1 MRTWDQKPLRRDRQQ
16 LDGEAFHPDMFA
28 QISGDDLA
36 VLQFNRRDIGA
47 DRAEIVVNAFG
58 EQRARIV
65 SGAHDRGLSEIG
77 GPALRAGAPDHHT
90 VGGAV
95 RGHHRGPRDLDFLLQ
110 RRGHSAASK
119 RLEIISLSSKLRHGA
134 ECATTSPMMRMAGPP
149 SIRLTSSGNS
159 SSVPTAALAS
169 GRVTRANT
177 PTGVRGER
185 PAASMPS
192 RMVGA
197 AVMPI

>member
-1 MRTWDQKPLRRDRQQ
+1 MEQKPLSRDRQQ
-16 LDGEAFHPDMFA
+16 LDGEAFHPDIFA
-28 QISGDDLA
+28 QISGHDLA
-36 VLQFNRRDIGA
+36 VLQFNRRDISA

-65 SGAHDRGLSEIG
+65 SGAHDRGISEIG
-77 GPALRAGAPDHHT
+77 GPTLGAGAPDHHAI
-90 VGGAV
+90 GGAV
-95 RGHHRGPRDLDFLLQ
+95 RGHHRRTRNLDFLLQ
-110 RRGHSAASK
+110 RRGHSAASS
-119 RLEIISLSSKLRHGA
+119 RLEITSLSSKLRHGA

-149 SIRLTSSGNS
+149 SIRFTSSGSS

-169 GRVTRANT
+169 LRVTRANT

-192 RMVGA
+192 RIVGA
-197 AVMPI
+197 AVMPM